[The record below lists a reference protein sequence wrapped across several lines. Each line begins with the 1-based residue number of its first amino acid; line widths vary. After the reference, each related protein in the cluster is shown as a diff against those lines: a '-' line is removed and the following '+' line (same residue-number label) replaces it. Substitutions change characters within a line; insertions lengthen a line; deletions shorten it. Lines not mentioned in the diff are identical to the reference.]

1 MIRPMARKILM
12 FGYTG
17 KMGTALRQAIG
28 GEAEIAGVNSSD
40 IDVADLDAVRDLVR
54 RSGADV
60 VINAV
65 ARLGIDDCEKHPT
78 EAFRVNALFPAVLA
92 ECTEREGRVLVH
104 FSSETVF
111 SGDKGDFLTEDDAPD
126 PVNAYGYSKYM
137 SELTVAAGTPG
148 HYVFRL
154 PVLFGDSPKR
164 VHLVERMI
172 DRVRAGE
179 RTLRMAD
186 DIVTSPTYAKD
197 AAEAVWRAVAGAAP
211 FGLYHLTNSGKASLY
226 DLMRETAALLGLD
239 VTVERASF
247 RDFPSLGRKNT
258 VTPLRQTK
266 LPELRNWKDALAD
279 YCRVA

>member
-1 MIRPMARKILM
+1 MTRKVLL
-12 FGYTG
+12 FGHSG
-17 KMGTALRQAIG
+17 KMGTALKRAIG
-28 GEAEIAGVNSSD
+28 DDGEITGVNSSD
-40 IDVADLDAVRDLVR
+40 IDVADLDGVRDLVGR
-54 RSGADV
+54 TRPDI

-65 ARLGIDDCEKHPT
+65 ARLGIDDCEKNPS
-78 EAFRVNALFPAVLA
+78 EAFRVNALFPATLA
-92 ECTEREGRVLVH
+92 DCARRDGSVLVQ

-111 SGDKGDFLTEDDAPD
+111 SGEKGEFLTEEDAPD

-137 SELTVAAGTPG
+137 SELVVRDGAPR

-172 DRVRAGE
+172 DRLRGGE
-179 RTLRMAD
+179 TVLRMAE
-186 DIVTSPTYAKD
+186 DIVTSPTYARD
-197 AAEAVWRAVAGAAP
+197 AAGAAWRAVAGEAP

-226 DLMRETAALLGLD
+226 ELMRETVALLDLEAA
-239 VTVERASF
+239 VEPASS

-266 LPELRNWKDALAD
+266 LPELRSWQEALAD
-279 YCRVA
+279 YCRLA